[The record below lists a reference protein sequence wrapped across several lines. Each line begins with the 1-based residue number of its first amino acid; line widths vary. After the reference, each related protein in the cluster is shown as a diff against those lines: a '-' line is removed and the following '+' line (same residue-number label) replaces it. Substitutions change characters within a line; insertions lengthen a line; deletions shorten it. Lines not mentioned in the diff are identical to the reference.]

1 MSVPRE
7 TEGAET
13 PLPERVGRRVEAVAS
28 AAICAFV
35 LYTIAVGRLASDLQN
50 AIVLTLVVIAVL
62 GGRGWRA
69 DGRHAWIDACVRV
82 LLVIGAVGSGVY
94 FMTNYEAIAAFRS
107 GLPNSADLL
116 CYAAGLVVVIEAA
129 RRSEGWLFTSV
140 VLVFL
145 AYLLFGHLIPGILGH
160 RRFGLEET
168 LELAYSTQAI
178 YGIAFTSVVN
188 VVYVFVILGVAL
200 RVTGAGDFFNFI
212 AEKLTRGMRSGPA
225 QCAVVASALF
235 GSINGSAPANVA
247 STGVLTI
254 PMMKR
259 AGFPAPF
266 AAGVEASASCVGQLL
281 PPVMGVGAFIMSEL
295 TGVPYLEIMLAAV
308 VPALLFIGAIAVSVA
323 LEARRLDITPRV
335 SAEAPRWTPIRRA
348 QGLVL
353 AGAFATL
360 LTMLFSGFSATYSG
374 FGATVATL
382 ALAMAFPGLRLDL
395 DGWRRLF
402 VEGGRDGLSLAIAC
416 AAIGVV
422 IAGVTATG
430 LGVKLNQA
438 IAALGG
444 SSLPLA
450 LLLAALCSIVIG
462 MGLPTAAAYLTVVF
476 IAGPAII
483 ALGVGELQAHLF
495 VFYYA
500 VLSAITPPVA
510 LALFAAA
517 AIAGTSPM
525 RAAGPVMRL
534 SFVGFLLP
542 IAWIYHPEL
551 TFGAGG
557 GTPLDAAVAFGQ
569 FAAAIGCASAGF
581 AGVARGPLAAWERL
595 ALLAAGALV
604 VWPNAVATAVGL
616 AIGAVVLAR
625 QFRSSLAPSVTE
637 TTP

>member
-1 MSVPRE
+1 MTMSGSR
-7 TEGAET
+7 EGAVSS
-13 PLPERVGRRVEAVAS
+13 LPVRAGRAIEAL
-28 AAICAFV
+28 AAAALCLFV
-35 LYTIAVGRLASDLQN
+35 LYTIAFGRLASDLQN
-50 AIVLTLVVIAVL
+50 AIVLTLALVAVL
-62 GGRGWRA
+62 AGRGWRA
-69 DGRHAWIDACVRV
+69 DGRGAWLDAALRV
-82 LLVIGAVGSGVY
+82 ALIAGAVGSGVY
-94 FMTNYEAIAAFRS
+94 FMLNFEAIAALRA
-107 GLPNSADLL
+107 GLPSDADLI
-116 CYAAGLVVVIEAA
+116 CYAVGLVVVLEAA
-129 RRSEGWLFTSV
+129 RRAEGWLFTGV
-140 VLVFL
+140 VLAFL
-145 AYLLFGHLIPGILGH
+145 AYLLLGHHLPGLLGH
-160 RRFGLEET
+160 RRFGIEET

-281 PPVMGVGAFIMSEL
+281 PPVMGVGAFIMSEI
-295 TGVPYLEIMLAAV
+295 TGTPYLDIMLAAAA
-308 VPALLFIGAIAVSVA
+308 PAILFIGSIAVSVA
-323 LEARRLDITPRV
+323 LEARRLDLTPED
-335 SAEAPRWTPIRRA
+335 AGLAPGWTATRQA

-353 AGAFATL
+353 AAAFATL

-374 FGATVATL
+374 FGAIVATL
-382 ALAMAFPGLRLDL
+382 GFATVFPQLRLDL
-395 DGWRRLF
+395 AGWRRLI
-402 VEGGRDGLSLAIAC
+402 VEGGRDGLGLAVAC

-422 IAGVTATG
+422 VAGVTATG
-430 LGVKLNQA
+430 LGVKLNQS

-444 SSLPLA
+444 SSLLLA
-450 LLLAALCSIVIG
+450 LILAAVCSIVIG

-476 IAGPAII
+476 VAGPAIMQ
-483 ALGVGELQAHLF
+483 LGVGELQAHLF
-495 VFYYA
+495 IFYYA

-517 AIAGTSPM
+517 AIAGTTPM
-525 RAAGPVMRL
+525 RAAGPAMRL

-551 TFGAGG
+551 TFGTGG
-557 GTPLDAAVAFGQ
+557 GTPAEAAVAFLQ
-569 FAAAIGCASAGF
+569 FAFAIVAVSAGF
-581 AGVARGPLAAWERL
+581 TGFARGRLASWERA
-595 ALLAAGALV
+595 ALLATGALV
-604 VWPNAVATAVGL
+604 VWPDPYATAVGVVV
-616 AIGAVVLAR
+616 GAGVAAR
-625 QFRSSLAPSVTE
+625 QVMAAPR
-637 TTP
+637 PAAKRAR